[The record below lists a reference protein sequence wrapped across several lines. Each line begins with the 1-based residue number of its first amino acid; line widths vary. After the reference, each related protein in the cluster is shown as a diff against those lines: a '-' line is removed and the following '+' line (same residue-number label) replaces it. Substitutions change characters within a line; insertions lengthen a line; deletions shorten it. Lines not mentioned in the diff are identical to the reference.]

1 MSYKAQVAALL
12 AIAVAY
18 YPSVFAQ
25 KTASQPETFKAGAVL
40 VSLSNPVYPPLARQA
55 RITGEVSVAVTV
67 HTDGTTSAVVES
79 GHPMLIPAALDSA
92 TRSHFECHMCNG
104 SVPYL
109 LVFTFKEIAGND
121 CCTAFSQPQQVEQ
134 EQQLEDQQGR
144 PRTHVVISAQGICLC
159 DPGAELTK
167 RVRSLKCL
175 YLWKCSVE

>member
-1 MSYKAQVAALL
+1 MSYKAQVATLL

-18 YPSVFAQ
+18 CPGVFAQ
-25 KTASQPETFKAGAVL
+25 KTVSQPEMLKAGAVL

-55 RITGEVSVAVTV
+55 RVTGEVSVAVTV
-67 HTDGTTSAVVES
+67 HPDGTTTAVLES
-79 GHPMLIPAALDSA
+79 GHPMLSPAALDSA
-92 TRSHFECHMCNG
+92 TRSHFECHMCND

-109 LVFTFKEIAGND
+109 LVFSFKQIAGGD
-121 CCTAFSQPQQVEQ
+121 CCTFLQPQQVEQ
-134 EQQLEDQQGR
+134 EQPSEDQQGR
-144 PRTHVVISAQGICLC
+144 PRTHVVISAEGICLC